1 MAAMVFAFVPPVGG
15 PSLNGM
21 LAGSGPVPNFYV
33 LPPKSTL
40 TDDLRYVKSRLV
52 VELLIASESLNT
64 HRVTLH
70 KSPFTLN
77 FLSKR
82 DALGKRRKW

>member
-1 MAAMVFAFVPPVGG
+1 MTAMVFAFVPSVGG

-33 LPPKSTL
+33 LPSKSTV
-40 TDDLRYVKSRLV
+40 TDDLRYVKSQLV

-70 KSPFTLN
+70 KIPFTLN

-82 DALGKRRKW
+82 DALGRLHKW